1 MYIFNF
7 IINTISI
14 YFFLSIIIT
23 QYYSIKR
30 FYRVVKDVIKKNLII
45 VICGLLN
52 LFLLLINTQIMYLVC
67 GVLLVV
73 FYLTNHPLKFKFTRR
88 NILLYIIS
96 SIVSTILIPSIFI
109 SSLISITIG
118 FIITYPIE
126 LLIKRRYFL
135 LSRKKLNEISPLIIG
150 ITGSYGKTSFKY
162 ILKEIIS
169 TKYLVQIPKGNINTP
184 NGISKFINN
193 ELNHNTEVLI
203 LELGIDE
210 INGMDVFSKFLYLD
224 IGVITSIGENHIANF
239 KTLKTTFE
247 EKMKIKKL
255 IKKDGKLFVNGDS
268 IYLSSISNK
277 NIIKFSK
284 NNIKNNPVTENG
296 LKVIYKDKEIII
308 PLYGEYVYS
317 YIDGIIKISEF
328 LGINEEC
335 ILLGLKNIK
344 PLERRINVKK
354 YKNGYFINDSY
365 NINVNGVRESI
376 SLLKKFN
383 GNNVVITGGITEQ
396 GKHFVS
402 QNNKIKN
409 ILKNQNVIFIGD
421 RNHPLVK
428 DHNFLN
434 LYITKTLSEAYTLV
448 DKYQFDNILLL
459 SKGEDIYLK

>member
-1 MYIFNF
+1 MYNTGTQIYQFGKNGKLNYIFDDKGNF
-7 IINTISI
+7 SKTENADTDEENV
-14 YFFLSIIIT
+14 FA
-23 QYYSIKR
+23 YS
-30 FYRVVKDVIKKNLII
+30 DL
-45 VICGLLN
+45 
-52 LFLLLINTQIMYLVC
+52 Q
-67 GVLLVV
+67 
-73 FYLTNHPLKFKFTRR
+73 
-88 NILLYIIS
+88 
-96 SIVSTILIPSIFI
+96 IVSENLLKNGSFEDVSTLN
-109 SSLISITIG
+109 SSRAKHWS
-118 FIITYPIE
+118 
-126 LLIKRRYFL
+126 
-135 LSRKKLNEISPLIIG
+135 NE
-150 ITGSYGKTSFKY
+150 F
-162 ILKEIIS
+162 ERE
-169 TKYLVQIPKGNINTP
+169 
-184 NGISKFINN
+184 INN
-193 ELNHNTEVLI
+193 DTI
-203 LELGIDE
+203 
-210 INGMDVFSKFLYLD
+210 
-224 IGVITSIGENHIANF
+224 
-239 KTLKTTFE
+239 
-247 EKMKIKKL
+247 
-255 IKKDGKLFVNGDS
+255 
-268 IYLSSISNK
+268 
-277 NIIKFSK
+277 
-284 NNIKNNPVTENG
+284 
-296 LKVIYKDKEIII
+296 
-308 PLYGEYVYS
+308 YGEYVYS

-328 LGINEEC
+328 LGINKEC